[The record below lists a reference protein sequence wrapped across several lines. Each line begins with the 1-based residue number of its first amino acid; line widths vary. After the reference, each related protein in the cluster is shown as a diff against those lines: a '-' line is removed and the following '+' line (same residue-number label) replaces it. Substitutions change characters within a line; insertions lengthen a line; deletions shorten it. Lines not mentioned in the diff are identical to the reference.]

1 MGTFLKPPCLF
12 LCIYLSGFVKNNSL
26 GKGGYDMFEVIKENI
41 RGFTDA
47 TVLMTMIAIG
57 IFEIL
62 SDYRY
67 FKRVKFRKDSAVSLG
82 LGISFILLPFVFF
95 FIIRL

>member
-1 MGTFLKPPCLF
+1 
-12 LCIYLSGFVKNNSL
+12 
-26 GKGGYDMFEVIKENI
+26 MFEIIKENI

-47 TVLMTMIAIG
+47 IVLITMIAIG

-82 LGISFILLPFVFF
+82 LGITFILLPFVLL
-95 FIIRL
+95 FITKL

>member
-1 MGTFLKPPCLF
+1 
-12 LCIYLSGFVKNNSL
+12 
-26 GKGGYDMFEVIKENI
+26 MFEIIKENI
-41 RGFTDA
+41 KGFADI

-67 FKRVKFRKDSAVSLG
+67 FKQVKFHKDAAASLG
-82 LGISFILLPFVFF
+82 VGIAFILLPFVFF
-95 FIIRL
+95 FISRL

>member
-12 LCIYLSGFVKNNSL
+12 YAYIYLVCKNNSL
-26 GKGGYDMFEVIKENI
+26 GKGGYGMFEVIKENI

-82 LGISFILLPFVFF
+82 LGISFILLPFVFL
-95 FIIRL
+95 IITRL

>member
-1 MGTFLKPPCLF
+1 
-12 LCIYLSGFVKNNSL
+12 
-26 GKGGYDMFEVIKENI
+26 MFEVIKENI

-95 FIIRL
+95 FISKL

>member
-1 MGTFLKPPCLF
+1 
-12 LCIYLSGFVKNNSL
+12 
-26 GKGGYDMFEVIKENI
+26 MFEVVKENI
-41 RGFTDA
+41 KGFVDA

-67 FKRVKFRKDSAVSLG
+67 FKRVKFHKDAAASLW
-82 LGISFILLPFVFF
+82 LGIAFILLPFVFF
-95 FIIRL
+95 FISKL

>member
-1 MGTFLKPPCLF
+1 
-12 LCIYLSGFVKNNSL
+12 
-26 GKGGYDMFEVIKENI
+26 MFEIIKENI
-41 RGFTDA
+41 KGFSDV

-67 FKRVKFRKDSAVSLG
+67 FKRVKLQKDASASLG
-82 LGISFILLPFVFF
+82 VGIAFILLPFVFF
-95 FIIRL
+95 FISRL

>member
-1 MGTFLKPPCLF
+1 
-12 LCIYLSGFVKNNSL
+12 
-26 GKGGYDMFEVIKENI
+26 MFEIIKENI
-41 RGFTDA
+41 KSFADA

-82 LGISFILLPFVFF
+82 LGIAFILLPFVFLL
-95 FIIRL
+95 IIRL

>member
-1 MGTFLKPPCLF
+1 
-12 LCIYLSGFVKNNSL
+12 
-26 GKGGYDMFEVIKENI
+26 MFEIIKENLKSFADI
-41 RGFTDA
+41 

-67 FKRVKFRKDSAVSLG
+67 FKRVKLQKDAAASLG
-82 LGISFILLPFVFF
+82 VGIAFILLPFVFF
-95 FIIRL
+95 FISRL

>member
-1 MGTFLKPPCLF
+1 
-12 LCIYLSGFVKNNSL
+12 
-26 GKGGYDMFEVIKENI
+26 MFEIIKENI
-41 RGFTDA
+41 KGFADVTL
-47 TVLMTMIAIG
+47 LMTMIAIG

-82 LGISFILLPFVFF
+82 LGIAFIILPFVFY
-95 FIIRL
+95 FISKL